1 MANEMTK
8 RPKLP
13 ILPKG
18 PELTP
23 EQNRQLLEFFKAQ
36 AKRIAALGE
45 APLMRQIAVPS
56 PSGGY
61 MLVTVPEDGGYRR

>member
-1 MANEMTK
+1 MANEMNK

-23 EQNRQLLEFFKAQ
+23 EQNRLLLEFFKAQ
-36 AKRIAALGE
+36 AKRIVALGE
-45 APLMRQIAVPS
+45 APLMRQVAVPN
-56 PSGGY
+56 PSGGHL
-61 MLVTVPEDGGYRR
+61 LVTIPVDD